1 MNHPSNDSEQAVS
14 TMEPKKPWFDPVCAI
29 LMAVASVA
37 TAWCSYQNSLW
48 SAASSDLATR
58 SDKLDRHA
66 SMQHLEAGQ
75 VQEEQMLLWAEAMDA
90 TIDGDEK
97 LARFYTQRFTD
108 ELKPAFEKWMAL
120 NPLENPDTPPNPFVD
135 ALYTPRFDKEVRE
148 ARAEAARA
156 EAESNAAGQHASSY
170 LSNTVILAM
179 VVFFAGTAGSFDQR
193 RVRWASIAFALAL
206 FAFVAVRMCMHPMQ

>member
-1 MNHPSNDSEQAVS
+1 MDHSPGDAEQKEKP
-14 TMEPKKPWFDPVCAI
+14 EPKKPWFDPVCAI

-58 SDKLDRHA
+58 SDRLDRHA
-66 SMQHLEAGQ
+66 STQHLEAGQ

-90 TIDGDEK
+90 MIDGDEK
-97 LARFYTQRFTD
+97 LARFHIQRFSD

-120 NPLENPDTPPNPFVD
+120 KPLENPSAPPNPFVD
-135 ALYTPRFDKEVRE
+135 TLYTPRFEKEIRE
-148 ARAEAARA
+148 ARAEASRA
-156 EAESNAAGQHASSY
+156 EMDSNTAGQHASNY

-179 VVFFAGTAGSFDQR
+179 VVFFAGTAGSFDRR
-193 RVRWASIAFALAL
+193 RVRWASLFFALAL
-206 FAFVAVRMCMHPMQ
+206 FAFVAARMCMHPIQ

>member
-1 MNHPSNDSEQAVS
+1 MSEPETPETASAV
-14 TMEPKKPWFDPVCAI
+14 EPKRPWFDPVCAI
-29 LMAVASVA
+29 LMAVASLA
-37 TAWCSYQNSLW
+37 TAWCSYQNSRW
-48 SAASSDLATR
+48 SGLSSDLATHA
-58 SDKLDRHA
+58 DKLDRHA

-120 NPLENPDTPPNPFVD
+120 KPLEDPGAPPNPFVD
-135 ALYTPRFDKEVRE
+135 ALYTPRFEKEVRA

-156 EAESNAAGQHASSY
+156 DAESNSAGHHASTY

-179 VVFFAGTAGSFDQR
+179 VVFFAGTAGKFDQR
-193 RVRWASIAFALAL
+193 RVRWSSLAFALAL
-206 FAFVAVRMCMHPMQ
+206 FAFVAVRICMYPIR

>member
-1 MNHPSNDSEQAVS
+1 MEDPSGKSNAQ
-14 TMEPKKPWFDPVCAI
+14 PKAPWFDPVCAI
-29 LMAVASVA
+29 LMAVASLA

-48 SAASSDLATR
+48 SGLSSELATR

-75 VQEEQMLLWAEAMDA
+75 VQEEQMLLWTEAMDA

-120 NPLENPDTPPNPFVD
+120 KPLENPDAPQNPFVD
-135 ALYTPRFDKEVRE
+135 SLYTPRFQNEVLQARDK
-148 ARAEAARA
+148 AARA
-156 EAESNAAGQHASSY
+156 EADSNTAGHHASNY
-170 LSNTVILAM
+170 LGNTVILAM
-179 VVFFAGTAGSFDQR
+179 VVFFAGTAGSFDR
-193 RVRWASIAFALAL
+193 RIVRRSSLIFALVL
-206 FAFVAVRMCMHPMQ
+206 FGFVAVRMFKHPVL